1 MQGLNGKFAIAIL
14 AAAATLPAVATAQ
27 QRSDALQWEATIYGY
42 FPTIGGTT
50 KFPPP
55 ASGGSTVDVDA
66 SKIIDSLKMT
76 FMGTLGVQSNTWG
89 AFTDVLYLDVGG
101 NKSNTRDITVG
112 GGLPAGATASGS
124 LDLKSTLWTFA
135 GTYRMSRDPA
145 STVDLFAGARYAQ
158 IQQSLNWQFT
168 GTVDTIPV
176 ANRNGYQSAKMTNW
190 DGIIGVKGR
199 ASFGDGNRWFVPWY
213 VDVGTGDSD
222 LTWQGII
229 GLGYKYSWGD
239 IFAVWR
245 YIDYKMPSD
254 KVVQDLTLNGGAI
267 GVSFRW

>member
-1 MQGLNGKFAIAIL
+1 MRGIKTKLAIAAL
-14 AAAATLPAVATAQ
+14 AAAVLPTVASAQ
-27 QRSDALQWEATIYGY
+27 RAPEWQWEASIYGY
-42 FPTIGGTT
+42 FPTISGTT

-55 ASGGSTVDVDA
+55 ANSGSSIDVDA
-66 SKIIDSLKMT
+66 SKIIDSLKFT
-76 FMGTLGVQSNTWG
+76 FMGTLGAQSNTWG
-89 AFTDVLYLDVGG
+89 AFTDVIYLDVGG
-101 NKSNTRDITVG
+101 DKSNTRDITVG

-124 LDLKSTLWTFA
+124 LDIKSTLWTLA
-135 GTYRMSRDPA
+135 GTYRVSRDPA
-145 STVDLFAGARYAQ
+145 STVDVFAGLRYAD

-213 VDVGTGDSD
+213 LDVGTGDSD

-254 KVVQDLTLNGGAI
+254 KVVQDLNLNGGAI